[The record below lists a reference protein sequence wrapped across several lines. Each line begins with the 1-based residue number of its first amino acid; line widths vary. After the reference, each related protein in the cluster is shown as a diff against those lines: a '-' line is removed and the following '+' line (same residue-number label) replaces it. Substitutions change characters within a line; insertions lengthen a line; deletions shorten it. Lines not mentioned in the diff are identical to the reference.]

1 VVIGVVRRRAQ
12 GHDLEHHAHLAVAR
26 DRAPAIDVTTDH
38 ADVDVDVDVDRAC
51 RTGASRPLS
60 APVSSTR
67 SCTVV
72 GSELRTVMTRRFPA
86 GTWIRDG
93 VKRMWPAITSTC
105 VVRPVARTPAEAD
118 PAAADRVFPAGPTT
132 DPTATT
138 SSTGQARP
146 RRGRWPGHGAGW
158 SSVES
163 ARLSGPG
170 AMRGWRW
177 PFENHL
183 EKENTLLLPLLAS
196 TPEVALADLLHG
208 VHRLIG
214 SAPHDGAAARE
225 DAQIPHEGHTCSC
238 GEAEDAGYPTLDA
251 RDVPHAI
258 RHATIFGA
266 LEAIGPGA
274 GLILVAPHDPKP
286 LLAQLERRNPGVF
299 DVEYLEQGPDAWRL
313 AFVRQPA

>member
-1 VVIGVVRRRAQ
+1 MLTEHAVIISLI
-12 GHDLEHHAHLAVAR
+12 DELA
-26 DRAPAIDVTTDH
+26 
-38 ADVDVDVDVDRAC
+38 
-51 RTGASRPLS
+51 
-60 APVSSTR
+60 
-67 SCTVV
+67 
-72 GSELRTVMTRRFPA
+72 
-86 GTWIRDG
+86 
-93 VKRMWPAITSTC
+93 
-105 VVRPVARTPAEAD
+105 AD
-118 PAAADRVFPAGPTT
+118 PSPLASAAVGRALRV
-132 DPTATT
+132 
-138 SSTGQARP
+138 
-146 RRGRWPGHGAGW
+146 
-158 SSVES
+158 V
-163 ARLSGPG
+163 
-170 AMRGWRW
+170 
-177 PFENHL
+177 FENHL

-208 VHRLIG
+208 MHRLIG

-299 DVEYLEQGPDAWRL
+299 GVEYLEQGPDAWRL